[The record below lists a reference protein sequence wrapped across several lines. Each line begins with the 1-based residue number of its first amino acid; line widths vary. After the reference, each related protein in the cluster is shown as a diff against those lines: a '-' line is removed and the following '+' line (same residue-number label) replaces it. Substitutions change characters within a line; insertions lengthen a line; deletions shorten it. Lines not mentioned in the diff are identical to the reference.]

1 MTVPSESTGPGEGKI
16 RVTPERLP
24 ELIHSQSL
32 EELKAAAASSY
43 LSEDMALQLL
53 SRRELHSAVLEALS
67 RNGAMMRHRD
77 VLLALV
83 AHPKAP
89 RHVSLPI
96 SRHLYTFELM
106 KLALMPTLAGDLRVA
121 IEENI
126 ISRLESVTS
135 GERLA
140 LARSGSGA
148 VAAALLSDPELRVV
162 TAALNNPRMTEG
174 LVIKALMD
182 DNAPAHLTL
191 SLCKHEKWS
200 LRREIRLALLRNR
213 HTPLAPAL
221 QFAES
226 LPPVTLED
234 ILRDSELDPQI
245 KTYLASLARRRAQS
259 ARQNRAARGQSAG

>member
-1 MTVPSESTGPGEGKI
+1 MTSDSGPGEGKV

-24 ELIHSQSL
+24 ELIHSLSL
-32 EELKAAAASSY
+32 EDLKAAAASSY
-43 LSEDMALQLL
+43 LTEDLALQLL
-53 SRRELHSAVLEALS
+53 TRRELHGAVLEALS
-67 RNGAMMRHRD
+67 RNGALLKHRD
-77 VLLALV
+77 VMLALV

-106 KLALMPTLAGDLRVA
+106 KLALMPMLVGDLRVA
-121 IEENI
+121 IEETI

-148 VAAALLSDPELRVV
+148 VAAALLGDPELRVV
-162 TAALNNPRMTEG
+162 SAALNNPRMTEG

-182 DNAPAHLTL
+182 DSAPAHLTL
-191 SLCKHEKWS
+191 SLCKHDKWA
-200 LRREIRLALLRNR
+200 LRREIRVALLRNR
-213 HTPLAPAL
+213 HTPLASAL
-221 QFAES
+221 QFAGT
-226 LPPVTLED
+226 LPPMMLED

-245 KTYLASLARRRAQS
+245 KTYLASLARRRAQR
-259 ARQNRAARGQSAG
+259 AHENRAARGQSAG

>member
-1 MTVPSESTGPGEGKI
+1 MASDSGPGEGKV
-16 RVTPERLP
+16 RVTPERLA

-43 LSEDMALQLL
+43 LSEDLALQLL
-53 SRRELHSAVLEALS
+53 VRRELHSAVLEALS
-67 RNGAMMRHRD
+67 RNGGVMKHRD
-77 VLLALV
+77 VILAVV
-83 AHPKAP
+83 AHPKTP

-96 SRHLYTFELM
+96 SRRLYTFELM
-106 KLALMPTLAGDLRVA
+106 KLALMPTLVGDLRVA
-121 IEENI
+121 IEENV

-140 LARSGSGA
+140 LARSGPGA

-162 TAALNNPRMTEG
+162 SAALNNPRMTEG
-174 LVIKALMD
+174 LVIQALMR
-182 DNAPAHLTL
+182 DNSPAHLTL

-200 LRREIRLALLRNR
+200 LRREIRMALLGSK

-226 LPPVTLED
+226 LPPAILED
-234 ILRDSELDPQI
+234 ILSDSDLDPQI
-245 KTYLASLARRRAQS
+245 KTYLASLARRRVQRALQK
-259 ARQNRAARGQSAG
+259 RAARGQSAG